1 MKKLEQIIIII
12 NIIVDLIFFMVIS
25 NWFINFTLVLFTQIF
40 LLFYCLLV
48 FIYWKLKFKEIYEKK
63 YEN

>member
-1 MKKLEQIIIII
+1 MKKLEQIVIII